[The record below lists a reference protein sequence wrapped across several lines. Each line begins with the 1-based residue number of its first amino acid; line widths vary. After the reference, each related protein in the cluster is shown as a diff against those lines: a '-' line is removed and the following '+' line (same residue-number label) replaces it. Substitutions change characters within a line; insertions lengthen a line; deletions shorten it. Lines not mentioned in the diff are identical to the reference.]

1 MRIIPVAAIT
11 LVLAALLV
19 ARPGAAGELIPGG
32 WLMPPRVQQAAPVP
46 IAREAPRPPPP
57 TPAARPKP
65 QPRPASQPPAQRPA
79 PPSDGRVQF

>member
-1 MRIIPVAAIT
+1 MRIIPVAAVT
-11 LVLAALLV
+11 LVLAAPLL
-19 ARPGAAGELIPGG
+19 ARPGTAGELIPGG

-46 IAREAPRPPPP
+46 IAREAPRPPPM
-57 TPAARPKP
+57 PAARPKP